1 MITIRYEVKNSFL
14 EFEEKCEKMLGS
26 LCSKLRKEFLS
37 NSDKEEKLKKKI
49 HSMHEILNKVWCELE
64 EVKVFFK

>member
-1 MITIRYEVKNSFL
+1 MVRYEIKNSYL

-37 NSDKEEKLKKKI
+37 NNDEEEKLKKKI
-49 HSMHEILNKVWCELE
+49 CVMHEILNKVRRE
-64 EVKVFFK
+64 KV